1 MNVIKEISDLVVVLG
16 KRPTQK
22 DASKELI
29 KAARKEYGNW
39 TKAVN
44 KVPLDDILKE
54 YHLSKIKEIGN
65 VSETEAHKLGVN
77 TKACRKLFGT
87 WVKAK
92 EAAGF
97 NSLTNTKTDEELLD
111 DLKRLYSQLGKTPSA
126 QDMQSC
132 GFISSYTVY
141 TRRFGSIE
149 RARELAEVPG
159 FSRREIFKGDALAGL
174 AALGK
179 ELGRAP
185 TFAECNKS
193 SLTPAPST
201 LMRKF
206 GSYKKAL
213 SLAGFEYRV
222 SKQDLLDRLK
232 ELANSLSRTPVM
244 QDIIDW
250 NLKNPDNKIFGGST
264 YQRHFGS
271 WANALEAA
279 GLEYESNSI
288 SSGELEVLEFIK
300 EHYSGEIKTSDRAI
314 LKPKELD
321 IYIPDKA
328 LAIEYNGEC
337 WHSESLNKTKYNLLE
352 KTDACSKLG
361 ISLIHVME
369 NEWKTKQPIVK
380 SRILNALGKSERLY
394 ARDCKIVE
402 LSAAQAHNFLEET
415 HTQGFCNA
423 SVFIGLEYYEEIV
436 AVMSFAKPRFN
447 SKYQWEL
454 IRYSSELNTTI
465 VGGASRLLKY
475 FERKYK
481 PTSIISYCDRRWG
494 SGGLYLQLG
503 FTESHKSKPNYF
515 YYKSGKVFPRYK
527 FQKHKLPNLLDNFD
541 ESKTEV
547 ENMLDNGYL
556 RYFDCGNYVFVKEFT
571 SQ

>member
-1 MNVIKEISDLVVVLG
+1 MDVKAEITLLARELG
-16 KRPTQK
+16 RRPTQK
-22 DASKELI
+22 DASKELV

-39 TKAVN
+39 TKALKGVS
-44 KVPLDDILKE
+44 LDAVLKE
-54 YHLSKIKEIGN
+54 FHLTKIKEVGN
-65 VSETEAHKLGVN
+65 TSETKAHKLGIN
-77 TKACRKLFGT
+77 IKACKKLFGS

-97 NSLTNTKTDEELLD
+97 SSLTNTKTDAELLY
-111 DLKRLYSQLGKTPSA
+111 DLKRLYLQLGKPPSNR
-126 QDMQSC
+126 DIRSC
-132 GFISSYTVY
+132 DFISNYATYTK
-141 TRRFGSIE
+141 RFGSIDNA
-149 RARELAEVPG
+149 RALAG
-159 FSRREIFKGDALAGL
+159 ITNFNRRVFTGDALEGL

-185 TFAECNKS
+185 THTECNKS
-193 SLTPAPST
+193 SLTPSVAT
-201 LMRKF
+201 LTRKY

-213 SLAGFEYRV
+213 SVAGLEYRV
-222 SKQDLLDRLK
+222 NKEALLDRLK
-232 ELANSLSRTPVM
+232 ELAKNLSRTPTY
-244 QDIIDW
+244 DDLLDW
-250 NLKNPDNKIFGGST
+250 NRKNPDNKIFGGST
-264 YQRHFGS
+264 YERHFGS
-271 WANALEAA
+271 WVNALEAA
-279 GLEYESNSI
+279 GLEYKSNST

-300 EHYSGEIKTSDRAI
+300 EHYSGEIKPSDRNI

-321 IYIPDKA
+321 IYLPEKA

-337 WHSESLNKTKYNLLE
+337 WHSESVNKTKYNLLE
-352 KTDACSKLG
+352 KTNACDKLG
-361 ISLIHVME
+361 VSLIHVME

-402 LSAAQAHNFLEET
+402 ISSSEANNFLEET

-423 SVFIGLEYYEEIV
+423 SVFLGLEYYEELV

-447 SKYQWEL
+447 NKYQWEL

-475 FERKYK
+475 FERKYN

-503 FTESHKSKPNYF
+503 FIKSHESKPNYF
-515 YYKSGKVFPRYK
+515 YYKGNKVFSRYK